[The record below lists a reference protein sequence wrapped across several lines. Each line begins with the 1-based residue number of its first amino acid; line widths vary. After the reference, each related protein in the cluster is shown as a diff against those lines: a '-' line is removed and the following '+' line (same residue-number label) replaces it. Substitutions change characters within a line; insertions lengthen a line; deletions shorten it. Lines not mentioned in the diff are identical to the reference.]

1 MKFTT
6 LAVAMLATT
15 ALTTTVSAADFKL
28 GITGSARMGV
38 QSVEG
43 TAAVAAT
50 EGAYTAAQITALDTA
65 VGTWAADLSAG
76 AATNDSTAVTL
87 LTELRADR
95 AAAVTAFG
103 LISGPTAA
111 QVTSYNAAITAWDAA
126 IDAADGTVGTDAVKD
141 KTSAVN
147 RVRIAFTGEGTLDNG
162 LSFGATIRADNAV
175 AGNAGTAGSQ
185 YISGTFGKVS
195 MGDLDGADEIAVGD
209 VAGVG
214 VAGLG
219 DNNELTY
226 QSSAH
231 NLGWELSTMGITA
244 ALSMDTTIQSGSNN
258 AVGLSYSQDI
268 SDVAVNVGVG
278 RSQIGTATQTS
289 YGAGMTMRGITAQ
302 VVQSENDNGTS
313 ADVEETAISVSYNI
327 SALTGTVF
335 QKDVATVGSADTSYT
350 GFGVE
355 YDLGGATAKV
365 GVMNDDEKRQ
375 QIDAGI
381 SFSF

>member
-65 VGTWAADLSAG
+65 VGTWASDLSAA
-76 AATNDSTAVTL
+76 AATSDSTAVTL

-111 QVTSYNAAITAWDAA
+111 EVTSYNAAITAWDAA

-162 LSFGATIRADNAV
+162 LSFGATIRADNAI

-185 YISGTFGKVS
+185 YVSGAFGKIS

-219 DNNELTY
+219 DNNELAY

-244 ALSMDTTIQSGSNN
+244 SLSMDTTIQSGSNN

-268 SDVAVNVGVG
+268 SGVAVNVGVG

-289 YGAGMTMRGITAQ
+289 YGAGMTMAGITAK
-302 VVQSENDNGTS
+302 VAQSEDDNGTA
-313 ADVEETAISVSYNI
+313 ADVKETAISISYNI

-355 YDLGGATAKV
+355 YDLGVAMAKV
-365 GVMNDDEKRQ
+365 GVMNDDANRQ
-375 QIDAGI
+375 WIDAGI

>member
-6 LAVAMLATT
+6 FAVALLATT
-15 ALTTTVSAADFKL
+15 SLTSVASAADFKL
-28 GITGSARMGV
+28 GITGTARMGV

-95 AAAVTAFG
+95 AAAVTAYG

-111 QVTSYNAAITAWDAA
+111 QVTSYNAAISAWDAA

-141 KTSAVN
+141 TTSAVN
-147 RVRIAFTGEGTLDNG
+147 RVRIAFTGEAALDNG

-185 YISGTFGKVS
+185 YISGGFGKIS
-195 MGDLDGADEIAVGD
+195 MGDLNGADEVAVGD

-214 VAGLG
+214 IAGLG
-219 DNNELTY
+219 DNNELAY
-226 QSSAH
+226 QSNAH
-231 NLGWELSTMGITA
+231 NLGWELSTMGVTA
-244 ALSMDTTIQSGSNN
+244 SLSMDTTIQSGSNN
-258 AVGLSYSQDI
+258 AMGLSYSQDL
-268 SDVAVNVGVG
+268 SGAAVNVGLG

-289 YGAGMTMRGITAQ
+289 IGAGVTMGRINAQ
-302 VVQSENDNGTS
+302 IAQSEDDNGTA
-313 ADVEETAISVSYNI
+313 ADVEETAVSFSYSL

-335 QKDVATVGSADTSYT
+335 QKDIVTVGSADVSYT
-350 GFGVE
+350 GFGVS

-365 GVMNDDEKRQ
+365 GVMNDDADRQ
-375 QIDAGI
+375 WIDAGI

>member
-65 VGTWAADLSAG
+65 VGTWASDLSAA
-76 AATNDSTAVTL
+76 AATSDSTAVTL

-111 QVTSYNAAITAWDAA
+111 EVTSYNAAITAWDAA

-162 LSFGATIRADNAV
+162 LSFGATIRADNAI

-185 YISGTFGKVS
+185 YVSGAFGKIS

-219 DNNELTY
+219 DNNELAY

-268 SDVAVNVGVG
+268 SGVAVNVGVG

-289 YGAGMTMRGITAQ
+289 YGAGMTMAGITAK
-302 VVQSENDNGTS
+302 VAQSEDDNGTA
-313 ADVEETAISVSYNI
+313 ADVEETAISISYNI

-355 YDLGGATAKV
+355 YDLGGATAKI
-365 GVMNDDEKRQ
+365 GVMNDDAKRQ
-375 QIDAGI
+375 WIDAGI

>member
-1 MKFTT
+1 
-6 LAVAMLATT
+6 
-15 ALTTTVSAADFKL
+15 
-28 GITGSARMGV
+28 
-38 QSVEG
+38 
-43 TAAVAAT
+43 
-50 EGAYTAAQITALDTA
+50 
-65 VGTWAADLSAG
+65 
-76 AATNDSTAVTL
+76 
-87 LTELRADR
+87 
-95 AAAVTAFG
+95 
-103 LISGPTAA
+103 
-111 QVTSYNAAITAWDAA
+111 
-126 IDAADGTVGTDAVKD
+126 
-141 KTSAVN
+141 
-147 RVRIAFTGEGTLDNG
+147 
-162 LSFGATIRADNAV
+162 
-175 AGNAGTAGSQ
+175 
-185 YISGTFGKVS
+185 

-219 DNNELTY
+219 DNNELAY

-268 SDVAVNVGVG
+268 SGVAVNVGVG

-289 YGAGMTMRGITAQ
+289 YGAGMTMAGITAK
-302 VVQSENDNGTS
+302 VAQSDDDNGTA
-313 ADVEETAISVSYNI
+313 ADVEETAISISYNI

-355 YDLGGATAKV
+355 YDLGGATAKI
-365 GVMNDDEKRQ
+365 GVMNDDAKRQ
-375 QIDAGI
+375 WIDAGI